1 MITSNQSYYETRK
14 LVDTGTDA
22 ACMYLSLNTVCTYLK
37 RATAGQRFGCC
48 LLMLRLWWRP
58 CGTRQLHRWGGK
70 VVSTQ
75 SYKQLYKQWWMSCQP
90 IDTSSDERR
99 VHPVIQAVMKVVST
113 HWHKQWW
120 KTCQPSDTSSDES
133 RVNPVIYKQ
142 WWKSCQPS
150 DTSND
155 ESRFNQMVPAMMK
168 VVSTQW
174 YKQWWKSCQPTA
186 TSSDESRVNL
196 VIHTMMKVVSP

>member
-99 VHPVIQAVMKVVST
+99 VNPVIQAVMKVVST
-113 HWHKQWW
+113 QLY
-120 KTCQPSDTSSDES
+120 TSSDES
-133 RVNPVIYKQ
+133 RVNQVIQ
-142 WWKSCQPS
+142 
-150 DTSND
+150 
-155 ESRFNQMVPAMMK
+155 AMMK
-168 VVSTQW
+168 VVSTKW
-174 YKQWWKSCQPTA
+174 YQQWWKLYQPND
-186 TSSDESRVNL
+186 TSNDGNRVNPL
-196 VIHTMMKVVSP
+196 LQAVMKVVSI